1 MNMRRNTNTDIGKIE
16 VEETGLI
23 DVVKCLMNLRK
34 EVVPFIL
41 FVNRCCMGACTG
53 ISFVDSTALRVC
65 RNQRIRLHKVF
76 KGLAQR
82 GQCSMGW
89 FYGFKLHLICSEKG
103 ELLNFMLTPGNVD
116 DRDPLRNKS
125 FIERIFG
132 KLVGDKGY
140 ICRDLFS
147 RLFVDGIQ
155 LITKLKSNMKG
166 QLMTVSDKILLRK
179 RALIETINGELK
191 NIAQIEHS
199 RHRSVVGFTVNLMA
213 DPDMISYLKGEI
225 PFLALREHVK
235 LEEQKWIRKAKRY
248 SLYEDQPYRIK

>member
-53 ISFVDSTALRVC
+53 ISFVD
-65 RNQRIRLHKVF
+65 
-76 KGLAQR
+76 
-82 GQCSMGW
+82 
-89 FYGFKLHLICSEKG
+89 
-103 ELLNFMLTPGNVD
+103 
-116 DRDPLRNKS
+116 
-125 FIERIFG
+125 
-132 KLVGDKGY
+132 
-140 ICRDLFS
+140 
-147 RLFVDGIQ
+147 GIQ
-155 LITKLKSNMKG
+155 LITILKSNMKG
-166 QLMTVSDKILLRK
+166 QLMTVSDKILLSK

-213 DPDMISYLKGEI
+213 GLAAYSFFPKKPMIDVERVPPYENGVIQL
-225 PFLALREHVK
+225 
-235 LEEQKWIRKAKRY
+235 
-248 SLYEDQPYRIK
+248 SLF

>member
-1 MNMRRNTNTDIGKIE
+1 MRRNTNTDIGKIE

-34 EVVPFIL
+34 VVVPFIL

-53 ISFVDSTALRVC
+53 IS
-65 RNQRIRLHKVF
+65 
-76 KGLAQR
+76 
-82 GQCSMGW
+82 
-89 FYGFKLHLICSEKG
+89 
-103 ELLNFMLTPGNVD
+103 
-116 DRDPLRNKS
+116 
-125 FIERIFG
+125 
-132 KLVGDKGY
+132 
-140 ICRDLFS
+140 
-147 RLFVDGIQ
+147 FVDGIQ

-213 DPDMISYLKGEI
+213 GLAAYSFFPKKPMIDVERI
-225 PFLALREHVK
+225 PPYENGVIQL
-235 LEEQKWIRKAKRY
+235 
-248 SLYEDQPYRIK
+248 SLF

>member
-1 MNMRRNTNTDIGKIE
+1 MSIDNDKVTKIFCMADDFCRVYDRFVKADGLAPKRDKSKRRYHRDGRLSDAE
-16 VEETGLI
+16 VITIMILFHLGGY
-23 DVVKCLMNLRK
+23 KCLKHFYLNEVCRNMTDLFLALVSYNRFVELERK
-34 EVVPFIL
+34 VVVPFIL

-53 ISFVDSTALRVC
+53 ISFVD
-65 RNQRIRLHKVF
+65 
-76 KGLAQR
+76 
-82 GQCSMGW
+82 
-89 FYGFKLHLICSEKG
+89 
-103 ELLNFMLTPGNVD
+103 
-116 DRDPLRNKS
+116 
-125 FIERIFG
+125 
-132 KLVGDKGY
+132 
-140 ICRDLFS
+140 
-147 RLFVDGIQ
+147 GIQ
-155 LITKLKSNMKG
+155 LITKLKSNMKS

-225 PFLALREHVK
+225 PFLNLREHVK

>member
-1 MNMRRNTNTDIGKIE
+1 MTMNMRRNTNTDIGKIE

-34 EVVPFIL
+34 VVVPFIL

-53 ISFVDSTALRVC
+53 IS
-65 RNQRIRLHKVF
+65 
-76 KGLAQR
+76 
-82 GQCSMGW
+82 
-89 FYGFKLHLICSEKG
+89 
-103 ELLNFMLTPGNVD
+103 
-116 DRDPLRNKS
+116 
-125 FIERIFG
+125 
-132 KLVGDKGY
+132 
-140 ICRDLFS
+140 
-147 RLFVDGIQ
+147 FVDGIQ

-213 DPDMISYLKGEI
+213 GLAAYSFFPKKPMIDVERI
-225 PFLALREHVK
+225 PPYENGVIQL
-235 LEEQKWIRKAKRY
+235 
-248 SLYEDQPYRIK
+248 SLF

>member
-1 MNMRRNTNTDIGKIE
+1 MTMNMRRNTNTDIGKIE

-53 ISFVDSTALRVC
+53 ISFVD
-65 RNQRIRLHKVF
+65 
-76 KGLAQR
+76 
-82 GQCSMGW
+82 
-89 FYGFKLHLICSEKG
+89 
-103 ELLNFMLTPGNVD
+103 
-116 DRDPLRNKS
+116 
-125 FIERIFG
+125 
-132 KLVGDKGY
+132 
-140 ICRDLFS
+140 
-147 RLFVDGIQ
+147 GIQ

-179 RALIETINGELK
+179 RALIETINYELK

-213 DPDMISYLKGEI
+213 GLAAYSFFPKKPMIDVERVPPYENGVIQL
-225 PFLALREHVK
+225 
-235 LEEQKWIRKAKRY
+235 
-248 SLYEDQPYRIK
+248 SLF

>member
-53 ISFVDSTALRVC
+53 IS
-65 RNQRIRLHKVF
+65 
-76 KGLAQR
+76 
-82 GQCSMGW
+82 
-89 FYGFKLHLICSEKG
+89 
-103 ELLNFMLTPGNVD
+103 
-116 DRDPLRNKS
+116 
-125 FIERIFG
+125 
-132 KLVGDKGY
+132 
-140 ICRDLFS
+140 
-147 RLFVDGIQ
+147 FVDGIQ

-213 DPDMISYLKGEI
+213 GPDMISYLKGEI
-225 PFLALREHVK
+225 PFLDLREHVK

>member
-1 MNMRRNTNTDIGKIE
+1 MRRNTNTDIGKIE

-53 ISFVDSTALRVC
+53 IS
-65 RNQRIRLHKVF
+65 
-76 KGLAQR
+76 
-82 GQCSMGW
+82 
-89 FYGFKLHLICSEKG
+89 
-103 ELLNFMLTPGNVD
+103 
-116 DRDPLRNKS
+116 
-125 FIERIFG
+125 
-132 KLVGDKGY
+132 
-140 ICRDLFS
+140 
-147 RLFVDGIQ
+147 FVDGIQ

-213 DPDMISYLKGEI
+213 GLAAYSFFPKKPMIDVERVPPYENGVIQL
-225 PFLALREHVK
+225 
-235 LEEQKWIRKAKRY
+235 
-248 SLYEDQPYRIK
+248 SLF

>member
-53 ISFVDSTALRVC
+53 IS
-65 RNQRIRLHKVF
+65 
-76 KGLAQR
+76 
-82 GQCSMGW
+82 
-89 FYGFKLHLICSEKG
+89 
-103 ELLNFMLTPGNVD
+103 
-116 DRDPLRNKS
+116 
-125 FIERIFG
+125 
-132 KLVGDKGY
+132 
-140 ICRDLFS
+140 
-147 RLFVDGIQ
+147 FVDGIQ

-213 DPDMISYLKGEI
+213 GLAAYSFFPKKPMIDVERVPPYENGVIQL
-225 PFLALREHVK
+225 
-235 LEEQKWIRKAKRY
+235 
-248 SLYEDQPYRIK
+248 SLF

>member
-34 EVVPFIL
+34 VVVPFIL

-53 ISFVDSTALRVC
+53 IS
-65 RNQRIRLHKVF
+65 
-76 KGLAQR
+76 
-82 GQCSMGW
+82 
-89 FYGFKLHLICSEKG
+89 
-103 ELLNFMLTPGNVD
+103 
-116 DRDPLRNKS
+116 
-125 FIERIFG
+125 
-132 KLVGDKGY
+132 
-140 ICRDLFS
+140 
-147 RLFVDGIQ
+147 FVDGIQ

-213 DPDMISYLKGEI
+213 GLAAYSFFPKKPMIDVERVPPYENGVIQL
-225 PFLALREHVK
+225 
-235 LEEQKWIRKAKRY
+235 
-248 SLYEDQPYRIK
+248 SLF

>member
-1 MNMRRNTNTDIGKIE
+1 MTMNMRRNTNTDIGKIE

-53 ISFVDSTALRVC
+53 IS
-65 RNQRIRLHKVF
+65 
-76 KGLAQR
+76 
-82 GQCSMGW
+82 
-89 FYGFKLHLICSEKG
+89 
-103 ELLNFMLTPGNVD
+103 
-116 DRDPLRNKS
+116 
-125 FIERIFG
+125 
-132 KLVGDKGY
+132 
-140 ICRDLFS
+140 
-147 RLFVDGIQ
+147 FVDGIQ

-213 DPDMISYLKGEI
+213 GLAAYSFFPKKPMIDVERVPPYENGVIQL
-225 PFLALREHVK
+225 
-235 LEEQKWIRKAKRY
+235 
-248 SLYEDQPYRIK
+248 SLF

>member
-1 MNMRRNTNTDIGKIE
+1 MRRNTNTDIGKIE

-34 EVVPFIL
+34 VVVPFIL

-53 ISFVDSTALRVC
+53 IS
-65 RNQRIRLHKVF
+65 
-76 KGLAQR
+76 
-82 GQCSMGW
+82 
-89 FYGFKLHLICSEKG
+89 
-103 ELLNFMLTPGNVD
+103 
-116 DRDPLRNKS
+116 
-125 FIERIFG
+125 
-132 KLVGDKGY
+132 
-140 ICRDLFS
+140 
-147 RLFVDGIQ
+147 FVDGIQ

-213 DPDMISYLKGEI
+213 GLAAYSFFPKKPMIDVERVPPYENGVIQL
-225 PFLALREHVK
+225 
-235 LEEQKWIRKAKRY
+235 
-248 SLYEDQPYRIK
+248 SLF